1 MRVPSQHRLYAVAY
15 DLGEVS
21 VVDSSSSEMGDAAMT
36 ALLGANV
43 QARGLLGWLPKVTV
57 EGALAPEAATGRREE
72 EMAVGAVEV
81 DLGFEHPGEGGGDGD
96 EAAGVGLTVVGLR
109 SLEDLALVSGAADLE
124 RLAFEVLAA
133 QGQDLP

>member
-1 MRVPSQHRLYAVAY
+1 
-15 DLGEVS
+15 
-21 VVDSSSSEMGDAAMT
+21 MGDAAMT

-81 DLGFEHPGEGGGDGD
+81 DLGFEQPGEGCRHRDD
-96 EAAGVGLTVVGLR
+96 AAGVGLTVVGLR
-109 SLEDLALVSGAADLE
+109 PLEDLALVGSAANLE
-124 RLAFEVLAA
+124 RLAVGVFAA
-133 QGQDLP
+133 QRSAPTLK